1 MWDIRYLLKKKY
13 TNSRALVI
21 GINKYKHTSPLSF
34 AVNDAEGFKN
44 TLIDTLG
51 FEEKNITLLLDD
63 AATKS
68 AIFTNYMRL
77 AREDVELDER
87 VIVFFAGHGHTQSG
101 HRGEVGFL
109 VPSDAN
115 MDDLAT
121 LIRWKDL
128 TEYSDLIKAK
138 HMLFIM
144 DACYGGLALTRSV
157 QAGSA
162 RFLNDMLL
170 RRSRQVLTAGKA
182 NEEVSDADGPIAG
195 HSIFTGHLLEGL
207 RGKAVPESGVLTA
220 AALMSYVYANVS
232 NDPHSEQSPHYG
244 HFDGDGDFVLLA
256 PSLSQSDVDEAQE
269 IDRLLIVPHVEEV
282 LQPATTYEKTK
293 RVKTLLSNDASSIE
307 LHDVVVEEVRRFLSL
322 SDVANF
328 PVMAIQSDEEIASRV
343 SRYDEIATDLALS
356 AACISY
362 WGKSVHASLLQKI
375 FSRSTDN
382 LDMISGSSTWLALR
396 NYPTV
401 VQTYYA
407 GIAAIE
413 EKRYDSLRLIFGSPV
428 GSEEYGK
435 QNQVLSDHL
444 LAGILE
450 MNRAN
455 IFKKLPGHANNRVPM
470 SEHLFKVLQPKLDD
484 VFFIGRNYESAFDEF
499 EILLS
504 LICIDTRLQNQQAAW
519 GPIGRFGWKAY
530 GGGGN
535 PLMKIIDQAKLQGA
549 SWPPLLAGLFGGAP
563 ERLEKATTELR
574 DNVARL
580 NWH

>member
-21 GINKYKHTSPLSF
+21 GINNYKHASPLAF
-34 AVNDAEGFKN
+34 AVNDAVEFKN
-44 TLIDTLG
+44 ALVATLG
-51 FEEKNITLLLDD
+51 FEEANITLLIDD

-68 AIFTNYMRL
+68 AIFTSYMRL
-77 AREDVELDER
+77 AREDVELDDR
-87 VIVFFAGHGHTQSG
+87 VVVFFAGHGHTQSG

-109 VPSDAN
+109 VPYDAN
-115 MDDLAT
+115 MGDLAT

-144 DACYGGLALTRSV
+144 DACYGGLALTRGV

-207 RGKAVPESGVLTA
+207 RGKAIPESGVLTA
-220 AALMSYVYANVS
+220 AALMSYVYAHVS
-232 NDPHSEQSPHYG
+232 NDPNSEQSPHYG
-244 HFDGDGDFVLLA
+244 HFDGDGDFILLA
-256 PSLSQSDVDEAQE
+256 PSLDQPEKEEATE
-269 IDRLLIVPHVEEV
+269 VDRLLIVPYVEED
-282 LQPATTYEKTK
+282 LKPATTYEKIR
-293 RVKTLLSNDASSIE
+293 RVKSLLSNNSSSIE
-307 LHDVVVEEVRRFLSL
+307 LHVVVVEELRRFLSL

-328 PVMAIQSDEEIASRV
+328 PVQAIQSDEAIADRV
-343 SRYDEIATDLALS
+343 SRFDEVVIDLALS
-356 AACISY
+356 AACLSH
-362 WGKSVHASLLQKI
+362 WGTPAHATILQKI

-382 LDMISGSSTWLALR
+382 LEMISGNSVWLSLR
-396 NYPTV
+396 SYPTV
-401 VQTYYA
+401 VQTYCA

-413 EKRYDSLRLIFGSPV
+413 AKRFDTLYLIFGTDV
-428 GSEEYGK
+428 GSAAYGK
-435 QNQVLSDHL
+435 QSQILGHHL
-444 LAGILE
+444 ITSILE
-450 MNRAN
+450 MYRSD

-484 VFFIGRNYESAFDEF
+484 VFFIGKNYEHAFDEF

-504 LICIDTRLQNQQAAW
+504 LICVDIRLQNKQSPW
-519 GPIGRFGWKAY
+519 GPLGRFAWKAY
-530 GGGGN
+530 GGGAN
-535 PLMKIIDQAKLQGA
+535 PLAKLLESAKSLGSA
-549 SWPPLLAGLFGGAP
+549 WPPLIAGLFGGAP
-563 ERLEKATTELR
+563 ERLEKAADEL
-574 DNVARL
+574 NSMVGNL
-580 NWH
+580 HWH